1 MKQYNPKD
9 NNEKLEK
16 IFSSLKNEIK
26 NKYLGK
32 KGEYNSNDIKV
43 KIYPKE
49 NIKEEEYEHEKNKK
63 IDNFEKKEKEK
74 SSSNLRKKLK
84 SS

>member
-16 IFSSLKNEIK
+16 ILSSLKNEIK

-43 KIYPKE
+43 KNYPKE
-49 NIKEEEYEHEKNKK
+49 NIKEEWYDTYNN
-63 IDNFEKKEKEK
+63 DLNLNYYEKKRYKGGRRFWK
-74 SSSNLRKKLK
+74 
-84 SS
+84 